1 MKRAAI
7 LLTLAILFL
16 LTSITLAQ
24 SGNGY
29 DLSWWTVDGGG
40 GHSGGQGGYTL
51 YGTVGQPDAGV
62 LEGDGYRL
70 SGGFWAGSGTAE
82 HRVYLPLVLNN
93 H

>member
-7 LLTLAILFL
+7 LLTLAILLL

-29 DLSWWTVDGGG
+29 DLSWWTVDDGG
-40 GHSGGQGGYTL
+40 GHSEGQGGYTL
-51 YGTVGQPDAGV
+51 YGTVGQPDAGA
-62 LEGDGYRL
+62 LEGGEYSL
-70 SGGFWAGSGTAE
+70 SGGFWAGGGTVE